1 MCQNLIIFL
10 LKRRDFTTA
19 TCRVMQFLP
28 AASIP
33 IVIYGC
39 LRIKGGKGT
48 PPVRDVCVCARWEVS
63 VRALP
68 HLFRLT
74 ESVARSDL
82 LMDME
87 RESNEKEGGEENWG
101 RVKSRQHF
109 NCFLEK
115 KKKEAEMKN

>member
-1 MCQNLIIFL
+1 M
-10 LKRRDFTTA
+10 
-19 TCRVMQFLP
+19 
-28 AASIP
+28 
-33 IVIYGC
+33 
-39 LRIKGGKGT
+39 
-48 PPVRDVCVCARWEVS
+48 
-63 VRALP
+63 RALP

-115 KKKEAEMKN
+115 KKKRLR

>member
-1 MCQNLIIFL
+1 MCI
-10 LKRRDFTTA
+10 RR
-19 TCRVMQFLP
+19 
-28 AASIP
+28 
-33 IVIYGC
+33 
-39 LRIKGGKGT
+39 GK
-48 PPVRDVCVCARWEVS
+48 S

-87 RESNEKEGGEENWG
+87 RESNGMEGGEENGG

-109 NCFLEK
+109 NCFLERK
-115 KKKEAEMKN
+115 KKRG